1 MKTYISG
8 KITGLSFK
16 EAKKKFEEAEEL
28 LNNWGMSPVN
38 PLKNGL
44 KRSENWEKHMIRDIE
59 MLMDCDAI
67 LMLDNWADSK
77 GARIEKY
84 IAEEKGMI
92 VLSENGLLEIK
103 GVEDAI
109 YKVMGLKFIDYTKP
123 GEKKRDHYYARLIY
137 VKHVCKYSSIEDIA
151 KSINRSPLTLR
162 PYLNI
167 YAKEFKY
174 NAEFREIAAKIDIIM
189 SKSVSQ

>member
-8 KITGLSFK
+8 KITGLSFE
-16 EAKKKFEEAEEL
+16 EATKNFEEAEEL

-44 KRSENWEKHMIRDIE
+44 MRSENWEKHMIRDIE

-77 GARIEKY
+77 DARIEKY

-103 GVEDAI
+103 GIEDAI
-109 YKVMGLKFIDYTKP
+109 YKIMGLKFVDYTKP
-123 GEKKRDHYYARLIY
+123 GEKKREHYYARLIY
-137 VKHVCKYSSIEDIA
+137 VQHVCRYCSIDEIA
-151 KSINRSPLTLR
+151 RSINRSPLTLR

-174 NAEFREIAAKIDIIM
+174 NANFREIATKINVIM
-189 SKSVSQ
+189 SKNVSQ